1 MIIAIYFCFEGDAIQ
16 QSPFKLL
23 LFLAS
28 NFTRHFLGM
37 ALARG
42 AGVWGGGRK
51 PRPPHFVDWGLESSE
66 VRMGLI
72 ALFLR
77 SEFRI
82 FSPGMW

>member
-42 AGVWGGGRK
+42 AGVWGGGGGSQG
-51 PRPPHFVDWGLESSE
+51 PLT
-66 VRMGLI
+66 L
-72 ALFLR
+72 
-77 SEFRI
+77 
-82 FSPGMW
+82 

>member
-1 MIIAIYFCFEGDAIQ
+1 MEMIIAIYFCFEGDAIQ

-42 AGVWGGGRK
+42 AGVWGGGGSQG
-51 PRPPHFVDWGLESSE
+51 PLT
-66 VRMGLI
+66 L
-72 ALFLR
+72 
-77 SEFRI
+77 
-82 FSPGMW
+82 